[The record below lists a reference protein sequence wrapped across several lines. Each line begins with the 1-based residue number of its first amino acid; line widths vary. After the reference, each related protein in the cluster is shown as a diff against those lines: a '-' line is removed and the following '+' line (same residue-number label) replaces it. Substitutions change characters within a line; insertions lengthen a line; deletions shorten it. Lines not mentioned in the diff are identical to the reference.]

1 MSKSCFAGIIS
12 EKGGAGSGARSGSA
26 SLTNGTGSGSW
37 RPKNMR
43 NLRIQIPNTGSKE
56 HVHPLQPRGFFPYRT
71 WLYSVHSLPFTEKEG
86 AQSRESPL
94 HSTSIS
100 GLWNFFLRGPD
111 SRGQIHRP
119 GLGGDSGI
127 GLSYWPASLCSPVP
141 GRYDNSILE
150 SIISPS
156 QGLRIWL
163 EIGINDG
170 VTSDQ
175 RRAFIFDN

>member
-1 MSKSCFAGIIS
+1 M
-12 EKGGAGSGARSGSA
+12 EPDPDPGGPKTCGTCGSRSPTPVPRSTSIHYSPEVFSRTVHGCTVYTL
-26 SLTNGTGSGSW
+26 SL
-37 RPKNMR
+37 
-43 NLRIQIPNTGSKE
+43 
-56 HVHPLQPRGFFPYRT
+56 LQKKRE
-71 WLYSVHSLPFTEKEG
+71 L
-86 AQSRESPL
+86 QSRESPL

-163 EIGINDG
+163 EIGINDDMA
-170 VTSDQ
+170 SDQ
-175 RRAFIFDN
+175 RRAFIF